1 MLLNFFTN
9 GRLNVS
15 ILKIG
20 KKFKTASFIKKFI
33 GFSNQKQNF
42 CSCSVFNIKLK
53 LFNSWANV
61 F

>member
-20 KKFKTASFIKKFI
+20 KKFKTASFNKKFI

-42 CSCSVFNIKLK
+42 GSCSVFNIKLK
-53 LFNSWANV
+53 LFNS
-61 F
+61 

>member
-20 KKFKTASFIKKFI
+20 KKFKTASFNKKFI
-33 GFSNQKQNF
+33 GFSNQNKI
-42 CSCSVFNIKLK
+42 SVAVAYLI
-53 LFNSWANV
+53 SS
-61 F
+61 